1 MKEAED
7 ILKAKQPRKT
17 EEMTDE
23 DRHRFLAYLMPQLEP
38 LRQACEHNWLIQA
51 VLITLATFNLYNS
64 TLVSGVASAA
74 KIPVE
79 SLDLVIPIVLTYLVL
94 RMGYLLN
101 AYLFI
106 RDGIT
111 TMLSAFTKCP
121 PEFQSPQGER
131 MLRANSLVELFCLN
145 YNKDNFRWYN
155 LPLVVLPL
163 LLAAIFALS
172 HALVLLYL
180 GRLLGHRRG
189 LSVPLALAILFLVGI
204 AYVQFIGNTSN
215 RKSAKLI
222 AVTVMVLILPL
233 FLLMHNT
240 VYGLFW

>member
-1 MKEAED
+1 MKEAGDSLRTLE
-7 ILKAKQPRKT
+7 PRET
-17 EEMTDE
+17 EEMSDE
-23 DRHRFLAYLMPQLEP
+23 GRHRFPAYLMPQLEP
-38 LRQACEHNWLIQA
+38 LRQACEHNWVIQA

-94 RMGYLLN
+94 RLGYLLN

-111 TMLSAFTKCP
+111 TTLSAFTNRP
-121 PEFQSPQGER
+121 PEFQSAQAER

-145 YNKDNFRWYN
+145 YNKENFRWYS

-180 GRLLGHRRG
+180 GRLVGHRRG
-189 LSVPLALAILFLVGI
+189 LSIPLGLAILFLVGI
-204 AYVQFIGNTSN
+204 SYVHFIGTTN
-215 RKSAKLI
+215 RKGAKLI
-222 AVTVMVLILPL
+222 SVTTMVLILPL
-233 FLLMHNT
+233 FLLIHKT
-240 VYGLFW
+240 VYGAYW